1 MNKMVNS
8 ALVSTVFISCISSS
22 FFINSEKVKAKTSTN
37 YTVKSGD
44 YLYGIAL
51 KNGLTLSEL
60 KKLNNLKSNTIYI
73 GQKLNITAKKLSTK
87 PKTST
92 TSKTSVVKSVSNAT
106 YIVKSGD
113 SLSSIG
119 YKYNMYLADLKS
131 INKLKSDIIYV
142 GQKLKIKKSTST
154 KNIIT
159 SNPTNKISKTSNS
172 VKKYMVKSGDSLS
185 TIAMKYNV
193 TISSIKT
200 WNKLNSNTIYIGQ
213 NLYINGTNS
222 TTNSTTKIASSNTTN
237 KGYVNGINTANII
250 QSITHTSKN
259 SYSNKIINQGL
270 KYLGVPY
277 VWGGSSPNALD
288 CSGFVYRVYNEV
300 GIPVPRT
307 TSRGFYAMAKKIS
320 PSNVQVGDLVFFAE
334 DGNTITHIS
343 IYYGNGQ
350 LLHASGDRVNIQ
362 KMNNTYWN
370 KRVVGYG
377 RIR

>member
-1 MNKMVNS
+1 MVKN
-8 ALVSTVFISCISSS
+8 TISSTIIVTGIAGS
-22 FFINSEKVKAKTSTN
+22 LVFGDIASAKTSST
-37 YTVKSGD
+37 YTVKAGD

-51 KNGLTLSEL
+51 KNGLTLKEL
-60 KKLNNLKSNTIYI
+60 KNINGLKSDVIYI
-73 GQKLNITAKKLSTK
+73 GQTLKLKKNSK
-87 PKTST
+87 SI
-92 TSKTSVVKSVSNAT
+92 TSKTKSSTTKTTSVKKETTST
-106 YIVKSGD
+106 YTVKSGD

-119 YKYNMYLADLKS
+119 YKYNMYVSDLKS
-131 INKLKSDIIYV
+131 INKLKSDVIYV
-142 GQKLKIKKSTST
+142 GQKLKIKKSTAVKST
-154 KNIIT
+154 TTKKVT
-159 SNPTNKISKTSNS
+159 TKTTTKVSNS
-172 VKKYMVKSGDSLS
+172 VKTYTVKSGDSLS
-185 TIAMKYNV
+185 TISIKYNV
-193 TISSIKT
+193 SVSSIKS
-200 WNKLNSNTIYIGQ
+200 WNKLTSDMIYIGQ
-213 NLYINGTNS
+213 KLSINGKNQTSTTSVNS
-222 TTNSTTKIASSNTTN
+222 TPSN